1 MLPKKII
8 TLFLFACM
16 TSTAIVYSQPEGGLS
31 IKELEILEALP
42 DIPDSQQRAAGEIGF
57 AVYTYG
63 KLSEPIYYFRD
74 EVPVEVQHSAGAIRR
89 FQFGKFMEAVTFFV
103 KRLDEEGQ
111 VIYKPYVHAQIP
123 EGLADGVVFLKE
135 RDLNE
140 EKSQSTAIL
149 LDLTSSKFKKDEYR
163 MVNFTPVP
171 IYVQVGQMKKR
182 LDPMG
187 EVTMSPSEDYLP
199 VKVAIM
205 NNNQAKFLYTNY
217 FQRDSEQR
225 VLIVVAPDFSG
236 TNGGQGSRCIIYK
249 DRGEILR

>member
-1 MLPKKII
+1 MLQKKI
-8 TLFLFACM
+8 TSLLLFACI
-16 TSTAIVYSQPEGGLS
+16 TFAAIVYSQPVGGLS
-31 IKELEILEALP
+31 TKELEILEALP

-63 KLSEPIYYFRD
+63 SLSEPIYYFRD
-74 EVPVEVQHSAGAIRR
+74 DVPVEVQHSAGAIRR
-89 FQFGKFMEAVTFFV
+89 FQFGKFLEDITFFV
-103 KRLDEEGQ
+103 QRRDEEGQ
-111 VIYKPYVHAQIP
+111 VFYKPFVDAQIP
-123 EGLADGVVFLKE
+123 EGLVDGVVFLKE
-135 RDLNE
+135 RDQNE
-140 EKSQSTAIL
+140 NKSQSTAIL
-149 LDLTSSKFKKDEYR
+149 LDLTSSRFKNDEYR

-171 IYVQVGQMKKR
+171 IYVQVGQMKRR

-187 EVTMSPSEDYLP
+187 EITMTPDEDYLP

-217 FQRDSEQR
+217 FQRDPEQR

-249 DRGEILR
+249 DSGAILH

>member
-1 MLPKKII
+1 MLPKKTIS
-8 TLFLFACM
+8 LLLFAFM
-16 TSTAIVYSQPEGGLS
+16 ASIAIAYSQPEGGLS
-31 IKELEILEALP
+31 LNMQTRIEDLP

-74 EVPVEVQHSAGAIRR
+74 EEPLEVQHSAGAIRR
-89 FQFGKFMEAVTFFV
+89 FQFGEFEEVVTFFV
-103 KRLDEEGQ
+103 QRLDEEGQ
-111 VIYKPYVHAQIP
+111 VIYAPYVRAQIP
-123 EGLADGVVFLKE
+123 EGLVDGVVFLKE

-140 EKSQSTAIL
+140 ENSQSTATL
-149 LDLTSSKFKKDEYR
+149 LDLTSSKFKRDEFR
-163 MVNFTPVP
+163 MVNFSPVP

-187 EVTMSPSEDYLP
+187 HVTMSPSEDYLP

-205 NNNQAKFLYTNY
+205 YNNQAKFLYTNY
-217 FQRDSEQR
+217 FQRDPEQR

-236 TNGGQGSRCIIYK
+236 TSGGQGSRCIIYK